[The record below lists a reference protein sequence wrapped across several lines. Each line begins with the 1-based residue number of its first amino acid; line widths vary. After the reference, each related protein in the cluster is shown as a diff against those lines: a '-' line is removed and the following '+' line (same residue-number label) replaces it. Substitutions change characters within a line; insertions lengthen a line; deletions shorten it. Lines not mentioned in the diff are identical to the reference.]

1 MLSDMGNVLLIA
13 NPTAQNGKAAEAAR
27 EAEALLWER
36 LGEGVLDVAF
46 TASAGHAVDLAHEA
60 AGKYGVVLALG
71 GDGIIHETA
80 NGLMR
85 IDAADRPVFGII
97 PVGSGNDYAR
107 TLGMSTKVE
116 KVVDQLVSAEP
127 RLHDVGVCNG
137 EYFVETLSFGL
148 DAAIAAD
155 TTERRK
161 RTGRTGTI
169 MYLEAGIDQLLHHLD
184 RYSYQALF
192 RGARPCPT
200 GGARSAASFR
210 ALAATAGGVVGS
222 GAAVGE
228 AVAGG
233 VAAGEVES
241 AELQPLDIIARGDMF
256 MFGVQIG
263 QTYGGGFHV
272 CPDAKPDDGLFD
284 ICIAHPP
291 LPWPVALVAFLMAKE
306 GRHTSFKQLEFLR
319 AEGMHIEFDTPPVVQ
334 LDGEKVEGAVF
345 DVCILPRELRV
356 LVPRS

>member
-1 MLSDMGNVLLIA
+1 MLSEMGNVLLIA

-27 EAEALLWER
+27 KAEALLRER
-36 LGEGVLDVAF
+36 LGESALDVAF
-46 TASAGHAVDLAHEA
+46 TKSAGHAVDLAREA
-60 AGKYGVVLALG
+60 AGTYGVILALG

-85 IDAADRPVFGII
+85 VDAADRPVFGII

-116 KVVDQLVSAEP
+116 RAVDQLLSAAP
-127 RLHDVGVCNG
+127 RPHDVGVCNG

-184 RYSYQALF
+184 RYSYKALF
-192 RGARPCPT
+192 RGAQPCPT
-200 GGARSAASFR
+200 GGARSVASFR
-210 ALAATAGGVVGS
+210 ALAAAAGAS
-222 GAAVGE
+222 DAPFAGE
-228 AVAGG
+228 A
-233 VAAGEVES
+233 AADEAES
-241 AELQPLDIIARGDMF
+241 PELQPRDIAAQGDMF

-291 LPWPVALVAFLMAKE
+291 LPWPVALMAFLMAKE
-306 GRHTSFKQLEFLR
+306 GRHTNFKQLEFLR
-319 AEGMHIEFDTPPVVQ
+319 AEGMRIEFDTPPVVQ
-334 LDGEKVEGAVF
+334 LDGERVEGSVF
-345 DVCILPRELRV
+345 DVGILPRELRV
-356 LVPRS
+356 LVPQN